1 MSFTEHNVNGLIYD
15 TSDVITAAGSGAVHA
30 FTTRHGGV
38 SPAPYDS
45 LNFADNKGDTSE
57 NLLENYRRLGEAVGF
72 DASRA
77 VGCRQIHSDLVRIA
91 SEEDAGKILWDD
103 RPYDAD
109 GLITNVPNLP
119 LFAYGTD
126 CCVITLYDPTS
137 RSIGAVHA
145 GWRGTASGIALKAAV
160 SMMSCYG
167 ADPYTLRAAI
177 SPSIGKC
184 CFETDSDVADAFFA
198 LLDPAMDE
206 RIEKRGDKYHID
218 LKAINRL
225 WLLRAGIDPSRIDVH
240 PDCTK
245 CHPERYWS
253 HRAMATARRH
263 GGDDLPYGGCAVKRR
278 LSALL
283 CALTLALSLSGC
295 WSGDVSDDS
304 NGDFWEE
311 TPPVETDT
319 SSTLTPITSFAL
331 PYLQGV
337 TLDPITCPDGMQQTL
352 GALLYEGL
360 FVLDESFAPQNVL
373 CSRYEHNDD
382 CTSYTF
388 YLRDGVSFSD
398 GSSLTAS
405 DVLATLRRAQES
417 ERYSARFANVASMR
431 ASNGALIVNLTRAD
445 STFPALLDI
454 PIVKSGSEKN
464 TVPLG
469 TGPYLFVTDSDG
481 ACLKQNPDWRS
492 DGTLPFERIELRAV
506 KDADTASYL
515 FSSREVHLLS
525 ADLTSST
532 GDLRS
537 ADTALTDYATANMIY
552 LGFNTQRA
560 PLSDASL
567 RSALA
572 GAIDRA
578 TITTGYL
585 AGHAEAARFPL
596 SPHSSLYP
604 TEMAST
610 LASPDLA
617 AALESAGVTENRP
630 RTVTILVSESDSF
643 KVSIADYL
651 SRTLSTDVLTVS
663 VRSLPWSDYLTALQN
678 GNFDLYLGEVRLTAN
693 WDISSLA
700 RTGGALNYGRYADEQ
715 CNTLLDAFSLNET
728 DQTARALYRYLAQSA
743 PIAPIAFKT
752 ASVLTPSGL
761 IDGLN
766 PTVSSPFY
774 GIEGWTV
781 HFDKR

>member
-1 MSFTEHNVNGLIYD
+1 M
-15 TSDVITAAGSGAVHA
+15 
-30 FTTRHGGV
+30 
-38 SPAPYDS
+38 
-45 LNFADNKGDTSE
+45 
-57 NLLENYRRLGEAVGF
+57 
-72 DASRA
+72 
-77 VGCRQIHSDLVRIA
+77 
-91 SEEDAGKILWDD
+91 
-103 RPYDAD
+103 
-109 GLITNVPNLP
+109 
-119 LFAYGTD
+119 
-126 CCVITLYDPTS
+126 
-137 RSIGAVHA
+137 
-145 GWRGTASGIALKAAV
+145 
-160 SMMSCYG
+160 
-167 ADPYTLRAAI
+167 
-177 SPSIGKC
+177 
-184 CFETDSDVADAFFA
+184 
-198 LLDPAMDE
+198 
-206 RIEKRGDKYHID
+206 
-218 LKAINRL
+218 
-225 WLLRAGIDPSRIDVH
+225 
-240 PDCTK
+240 
-245 CHPERYWS
+245 
-253 HRAMATARRH
+253 
-263 GGDDLPYGGCAVKRR
+263 KRR

-304 NGDFWEE
+304 SGDFWEE
-311 TPPVETDT
+311 TPPVEADT

-382 CTSYTF
+382 FTSYTF

-445 STFPALLDI
+445 SAFPALLDI

-506 KDADTASYL
+506 KD
-515 FSSREVHLLS
+515 
-525 ADLTSST
+525 
-532 GDLRS
+532 

-617 AALESAGVTENRP
+617 AALESAGVTESRP

-663 VRSLPWSDYLTALQN
+663 VRSLPWNDYLTALQK

-781 HFDKR
+781 HFDKG